1 MERKSHIES
10 LVDLHNAA
18 NINQFYKPR
27 LALSEGTAEIQV
39 DVVDKFFHAGGAV
52 HGSVFFKMLDDAAWY
67 AANTLEKEFFLVT
80 TSFTTYITRPVS
92 SGTVRAVGSV
102 VNSNKSQFISEA
114 VIYDEEGKELGRGN
128 GIFVKS
134 KIPLVNADGYAGY
147 TEVGK

>member
-18 NINQFYKPR
+18 NINQFYNPR

-52 HGSVFFKMLDDAAWY
+52 HGSVYFKMLDDAAWY

-80 TSFTTYITRPVS
+80 TSFTTYMTRPVS

-114 VIYDEEGKELGRGN
+114 VMYDEEGKELGRGN

-134 KIPLVNADGYAGY
+134 KIPLVNADGYAEY

>member
-27 LALSEGTAEIQV
+27 LALSEGAAEIQV
-39 DVVDKFFHAGGAV
+39 DMVDKFFHAGGAV

-114 VIYDEEGKELGRGN
+114 VMYDEKGKELGRGN

-134 KIPLVNADGYAGY
+134 KIPLVNADGYAEY